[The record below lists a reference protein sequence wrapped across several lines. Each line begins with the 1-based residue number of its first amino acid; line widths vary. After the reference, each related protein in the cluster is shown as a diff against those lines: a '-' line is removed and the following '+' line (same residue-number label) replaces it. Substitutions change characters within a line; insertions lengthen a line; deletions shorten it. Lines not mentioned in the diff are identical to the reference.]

1 MNYAWAKLP
10 ASRVDEVA
18 KTLLGWTVTAYG
30 VTVRLTEVEAY
41 GGVGEDPP
49 SHSYRGMTKR
59 NAIMWGPAGFAYIYF
74 TYGMH
79 WCLNVTTGRIGEP
92 SAVLL
97 RAGEVVS
104 GLDEARARRGQVSDR
119 DLARGPARMAAALGL
134 GKAEDGTPLL
144 TGEGPIVLKP
154 PRRPVD
160 TALIRQGP
168 RVGVSTGVDTQWRF
182 WLDGEPTV
190 SVYRPGKLRRRP

>member
-1 MNYAWAKLP
+1 MNYAWAELP

-18 KTLLGWTVTAYG
+18 KTLLGWTVTAHG

-79 WCLNVTTGRIGEP
+79 WCLNVTAGRIGEP
-92 SAVLL
+92 SAVLM
-97 RAGEVVS
+97 RAGEVIS
-104 GLDEARARRGQVSDR
+104 GIDEARARRSPASDR
-119 DLARGPARMAAALGL
+119 DLARGPARLAAALAL
-134 GKAEDGTPLL
+134 SKAEDGTPLL
-144 TGEGPIVLKP
+144 TGDGPILLKP
-154 PRRPVD
+154 PQRPVD
-160 TALIRQGP
+160 ATLIRQGP
-168 RVGVSTGVDTQWRF
+168 RVGVSTGVSTEWRF
-182 WLDGEPTV
+182 WLDGDPTV
-190 SVYRPGKLRRRP
+190 SVYRPGKPRRRA